1 MHAGKR
7 FDPEVIK
14 TVKQGYQGE
23 NGRELMIGRRMTE
36 PVTIAKMGVHAGTHL
51 SIENGKTSSSSD
63 SLSIF
68 LKALSTADLISSRS
82 IGFIA

>member
-1 MHAGKR
+1 MQAGKQ
-7 FDPEVIK
+7 FNPEVIE
-14 TVKQGYQGE
+14 TVNRGYQGK

-36 PVTIAKMGVHAGTHL
+36 PVTFAKMGDHAGTNP
-51 SIENGKTSSSSD
+51 SIENGETSSLSD

-68 LKALSTADLISSRS
+68 LKALSTADLISSKS